1 MIVAFEGLPYA
12 GKSTLI
18 GEIATLATNS
28 RSIHCIPEIV
38 LSSLIECEGP
48 ERKPAGLEMYLQ
60 NDLLKS
66 QIYESV
72 SENSLVLVDRCFI
85 STVVGDTALSDC
97 NHLSDM
103 LARLSFYQ
111 GIVLPDVIVY
121 LDTNLETILERAEL
135 DNKKRLVGPW
145 CKKLE
150 YVQGLYELILST
162 IEQNNISKVYRAKS
176 AFEVNELLNE
186 VYISKPR
193 KLSDMNWN

>member
-18 GEIATLATNS
+18 GEIVTLATNS

-48 ERKPAGLEMYLQ
+48 ERKPARLEMYLQ

-66 QIYESV
+66 QIYESF
-72 SENSLVLVDRCFI
+72 SEDSLVLVDRCFI

-103 LARLSFYQ
+103 LTRLSFYQ

-121 LDTNLETILERAEL
+121 LDTSLETILERAEL
-135 DNKKRLVGPW
+135 DNKQRLVGPW

-150 YVQGLYELILST
+150 YIQGLYELILST

-186 VYISKPR
+186 VRISKPR
-193 KLSDMNWN
+193 KLSNMNWN